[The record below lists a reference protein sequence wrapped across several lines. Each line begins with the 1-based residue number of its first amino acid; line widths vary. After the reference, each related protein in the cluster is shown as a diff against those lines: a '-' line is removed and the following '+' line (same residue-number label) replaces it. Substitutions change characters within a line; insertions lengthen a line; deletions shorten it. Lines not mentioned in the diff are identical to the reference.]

1 MPDVPTLAS
10 LGLGDFTEM
19 DPFYGVAVP
28 KETPPEVLARLRA
41 AVAAGMAQP
50 AVRAR
55 STQTGVRNAAAM
67 DGPAMD
73 RFLERQVAIW
83 APLVRASGATVD

>member
-1 MPDVPTLAS
+1 
-10 LGLGDFTEM
+10 M

-28 KETPPEVLARLRA
+28 KDTPAAVLARLRA
-41 AVAAGMAQP
+41 AFAAAMAQP
-50 AVRAR
+50 AVQAR
-55 STQTGVRNAAAM
+55 ITQTGFRNATPM
-67 DGPAMD
+67 DGPTMD